1 MTCMR
6 WSNGGTRALLNVL
19 GPWRNGTQERL
30 RAHCSAQARIHE
42 ALALA
47 AARDEHTTCT
57 EYENAAQYWEHAEDP
72 QHAAGAWLRA
82 GQPEAAVLAWRHAGD
97 RQQAVRVA
105 VTLGAAFEAGGEPAI
120 AALALAAANRL
131 DLVGPVCDRA
141 DAPFVGDAPWTIQVD
156 QVWTDPDTGRGVRAV
171 AVLVDP
177 LNPHRRWAF
186 DVADGDAVAVAI
198 ARLLDA
204 LKTASRMVE
213 RLEANSPGWAIRCD
227 GRLPDWDVLGTWEI
241 STVHVK
247 SGRVLSGRGRDPL
260 VACADLESKLTA
272 ARSSPTTP

>member
-6 WSNGGTRALLNVL
+6 WSNGGTRALLKAL
-19 GPWRNGTQERL
+19 GPWSNGTQERL

-47 AARDEHTTCT
+47 AAGDEHAACA

-141 DAPFVGDAPWTIQVD
+141 AAPFVGDAPWTIQVD
-156 QVWTDPDTGRGVRAV
+156 QLWG
-171 AVLVDP
+171 
-177 LNPHRRWAF
+177 
-186 DVADGDAVAVAI
+186 
-198 ARLLDA
+198 
-204 LKTASRMVE
+204 
-213 RLEANSPGWAIRCD
+213 
-227 GRLPDWDVLGTWEI
+227 
-241 STVHVK
+241 
-247 SGRVLSGRGRDPL
+247 
-260 VACADLESKLTA
+260 
-272 ARSSPTTP
+272 